1 MGKALAIE
9 LGVQIALLMKVSPM
23 VLLSDAKAVV
33 QYIEQGD
40 AVPWEICHIISDV
53 RVFVRGV
60 ANASPSIHILLQCVP
75 RANVALAN
83 LVTKKA
89 ADMGVTGSN
98 EESEKVL
105 SRQRTGNTDRSALID
120 ITNDS
125 PIVGLALGS
134 LETPSLFSKKRN
146 QLKQTPGTG
155 EALLRGQVKTLLQ
168 KVEEE
173 AELSKLSFEHRP
185 FLHLQGVVDSPSGLL
200 APTPA
205 NTPHILNLSCN
216 GDIINSSF
224 RGLESKTPQEV
235 ADIIDGMKQETLESQ
250 KSLITRSLLFDFSE
264 KSEISDSSGCSSVL
278 TYQEG
283 SKSRGKPME
292 EDDASIW
299 SIQVNASTQ
308 DVDEEKEEDGG
319 SVDELCEWFEK
330 IGVGEKR
337 MPQFTGKH
345 TRFVFNG
352 DDEIEGVEEVEE
364 SSSAVSPGILRLKG
378 MPTPE
383 GKHLRFQE
391 EEDD

>member
-1 MGKALAIE
+1 ME
-9 LGVQIALLMKVSPM
+9 TP
-23 VLLSDAKAVV
+23 LSAKM
-33 QYIEQGD
+33 
-40 AVPWEICHIISDV
+40 
-53 RVFVRGV
+53 
-60 ANASPSIHILLQCVP
+60 
-75 RANVALAN
+75 
-83 LVTKKA
+83 VTKSQTLA
-89 ADMGVTGSN
+89 AMNNIPMSRNN
-98 EESEKVL
+98 EKSEKVL
-105 SRQRTGNTDRSALID
+105 SRQRNGNTDRLALID

-125 PIVGLALGS
+125 PIVGLAMGS
-134 LETPSLFSKKRN
+134 LETPSSFTKKRN
-146 QLKQTPGTG
+146 QPKQTPGTG

-205 NTPHILNLSCN
+205 NTPHILNLPCN

-224 RGLESKTPQEV
+224 SGLESKTPKEV

-250 KSLITRSLLFDFSE
+250 KNLITRSLLFDFS
-264 KSEISDSSGCSSVL
+264 DSSGCSSVP
-278 TYQEG
+278 TNQEG

-299 SIQVNASTQ
+299 SIQVNANTQ
-308 DVDEEKEEDGG
+308 DEDEEEEGDGG

-345 TRFVFNG
+345 TRFVYNG
-352 DDEIEGVEEVEE
+352 DDEIEGVEE

-378 MPTPE
+378 MPASE

-391 EEDD
+391 EEHD